1 MQEFSKRVSQK
12 LDKLSSAQIQRI
24 IEDNCGKT
32 ELFSSIFQSLQS
44 GLVIVDEKFL
54 LININ
59 KAAERYLPLKSS
71 FDKFSDDEPVFNY
84 IDDDEISKFLK
95 DCFEN
100 GKTNVSSEYTVKTSG
115 GSVRFIDIFVTSLV
129 QGQSNDQTLLG
140 SIIRIEDVTERKQQ
154 EILLH
159 RMETLA
165 GLTNIAASV
174 AHEIKNPLGAIS
186 IHIQLIQKMVK
197 KKRDF
202 DGKLPDPKFL
212 ENYLDVINQEI
223 ENLNKIVVD
232 FLMAVRPISANLELV
247 NPDKLLKAIFDFFGP
262 ELKSKKIKT
271 EIKLNKEDL
280 RILIDQKLFREV
292 IVNLAT
298 NSVSAIESKN
308 EANLEVSD
316 GLSKDFSKDY
326 AGAIS
331 VKTSVKDDKY
341 IILFSDNGCGMSE
354 ETVSRIFEPYFTTK
368 ANGTGIGMAMSYKI
382 IKEFSGDISV
392 ESKLGEGS
400 VFKIILPVPQK
411 DKRLLTY
418 NGKGQKRIGVK
429 K

>member
-24 IEDNCGKT
+24 IEDNCGKA
-32 ELFSSIFQSLQS
+32 ELFNSIFQSLQS
-44 GLVIVDEKFL
+44 GLVIVDENFL
-54 LININ
+54 LTNIN

-71 FDKFSDDEPVFNY
+71 LDKFADDAPVFTY

-100 GKTNVSSEYTVKTSG
+100 GRTNVSNEYTVKTSG
-115 GSVRFIDIFVTSLV
+115 GSVRFVDVFVTPLV

-186 IHIQLIQKMVK
+186 IHIQLIQKMIK

-202 DGKLPDPKFL
+202 DGKLPEPKFL

-247 NPDKLLKAIFDFFGP
+247 NPDKLLKSIFDFFGP

-271 EIKLNKEDL
+271 EISLCKDDF
-280 RILIDQKLFREV
+280 RILLDQKLFRE
-292 IVNLAT
+292 IIMNLAT

-308 EANLEVSD
+308 DDL
-316 GLSKDFSKDY
+316 KDNFRNGPEDY
-326 AGAIS
+326 IGMIA
-331 VKTSVKDDKY
+331 VKTAVKDDKY
-341 IILFSDNGCGMSE
+341 TILFSDNGCGMSE

-368 ANGTGIGMAMSYKI
+368 ANGTGLGMAMSYKI
-382 IKEFSGDISV
+382 IKEFSGDIAV

-400 VFKIILPVPQK
+400 LFKITLPVPQK

-418 NGKGQKRIGVK
+418 K
-429 K
+429 KKD

>member
-95 DCFEN
+95 DCLEN

-115 GSVRFIDIFVTSLV
+115 GSVRFIDIFVTPLV

-232 FLMAVRPISANLELV
+232 FLMAVRPISANLEFV
-247 NPDKLLKAIFDFFGP
+247 NPDKLLKSIFDFFGP

-271 EIKLNKEDL
+271 EISLNKEDL
-280 RILIDQKLFREV
+280 RILIDQKLFREI

-308 EANLEVSD
+308 EADMDL
-316 GLSKDFSKDY
+316 SKDY
-326 AGAIS
+326 AGIIS

-341 IILFSDNGCGMSE
+341 TILFSDNGCGMSE

-368 ANGTGIGMAMSYKI
+368 ANGTGLGMAMSYKI

-400 VFKIILPVPQK
+400 SFKITLPVPQK
-411 DKRLLTY
+411 DKRLLTF
-418 NGKGQKRIGVK
+418 KEKDQKRIGVK

>member
-1 MQEFSKRVSQK
+1 MQDFSKRVSEK
-12 LDKLSSAQIQRI
+12 LDKLSLAQLHRLIQ
-24 IEDNCGKT
+24 DFCGKN

-44 GLVIVDEKFL
+44 GLLIVDENYL

-71 FDKFSDDEPVFNY
+71 FEKNSDEEPVYNY

-95 DCFEN
+95 DCHEN
-100 GKTNVSSEYTVKTSG
+100 SRTNVSSEYTVKTSG
-115 GSVRFIDIFVTSLV
+115 GQARFIDIYVTPLV
-129 QGQSNDQTLLG
+129 QGKSSDGNQTLLG
-140 SIIRIEDVTERKQQ
+140 SIIRIEDVTEKKNQ

-186 IHIQLIQKMVK
+186 IHIQLIQKAVK

-223 ENLNKIVVD
+223 DNLNKIVVD

-247 NPDKLLKAIFDFFGP
+247 NPDKLLKATFDFFKP
-262 ELKSKKIKT
+262 ELESKKIKT
-271 EIKLNKEDL
+271 EISLNKKDVRL
-280 RILIDQKLFREV
+280 LIDQKLFREV

-298 NSVSAIESKN
+298 NSVQAIESKQEEN
-308 EANLEVSD
+308 VDLTQKYS
-316 GLSKDFSKDY
+316 GI
-326 AGAIS
+326 IS
-331 VKTSVKDDKY
+331 LKTRIKDDKY
-341 IILFSDNGCGMSE
+341 IISFSDNGCGMDE
-354 ETVSRIFEPYFTTK
+354 KTLSRIFEPYYTTK
-368 ANGTGIGMAMSYKI
+368 ANGTGLGMAMSYKI
-382 IKEFSGDISV
+382 IKEFSGDIQV
-392 ESKLGEGS
+392 DSKKGGGCL
-400 VFKIILPVPQK
+400 FTITLPVPQK
-411 DKRLLTY
+411 DRRLLTFK
-418 NGKGQKRIGVK
+418 NENQKRIGVEK
-429 K
+429 

>member
-1 MQEFSKRVSQK
+1 MQDFSKRVSEK
-12 LDKLSSAQIQRI
+12 LDKLSLAQLHRLIQ
-24 IEDNCGKT
+24 DFCGKN

-44 GLVIVDEKFL
+44 GLLIVDENYL

-71 FDKFSDDEPVFNY
+71 FEKKSDEVSVYNY
-84 IDDDEISKFLK
+84 IDDEEIAKFLK
-95 DCFEN
+95 DCHEN
-100 GKTNVSSEYTVKTSG
+100 SRTNVSSEYTVKTSG
-115 GSVRFIDIFVTSLV
+115 GQARFIDIYVTPLV
-129 QGQSNDQTLLG
+129 QGKSSGGNQTLLG
-140 SIIRIEDVTERKQQ
+140 SIIRIEDVTERKNQ

-186 IHIQLIQKMVK
+186 IHIQLIQKAVK

-202 DGKLPDPKFL
+202 DGMLPDPKFL

-223 ENLNKIVVD
+223 DNLNKIVVD

-247 NPDKLLKAIFDFFGP
+247 NPDKLLKATFDFFEP

-271 EIKLNKEDL
+271 EITLNKKDV

-298 NSVSAIESKN
+298 NSLQAIESKQEEN
-308 EANLEVSD
+308 VDLTQKYLGVISLET
-316 GLSKDFSKDY
+316 K
-326 AGAIS
+326 I
-331 VKTSVKDDKY
+331 KDDKY
-341 IILFSDNGCGMSE
+341 IITFSDNGCGMDE
-354 ETVSRIFEPYFTTK
+354 ETVSRIFEPYYTTK
-368 ANGTGIGMAMSYKI
+368 ANGTGLGMAMSYKI
-382 IKEFSGDISV
+382 VKEFSGDIQV
-392 ESKLGEGS
+392 ESKKGEGS
-400 VFKIILPVPQK
+400 LFIITLPVPQK
-411 DKRLLTY
+411 DRRLLTFR
-418 NGKGQKRIGVK
+418 NENQKRIGVEK
-429 K
+429 

>member
-95 DCFEN
+95 DCLEN

-115 GSVRFIDIFVTSLV
+115 GSVRFIDIFVTPLV

-247 NPDKLLKAIFDFFGP
+247 NPDKLLKSIFDFFGP

-271 EIKLNKEDL
+271 EISLNKEDL
-280 RILIDQKLFREV
+280 RILIDQKLFREI

-308 EANLEVSD
+308 EADMDL
-316 GLSKDFSKDY
+316 SKDY
-326 AGAIS
+326 AGIIS

-341 IILFSDNGCGMSE
+341 TILFSDNGCGMSE

-368 ANGTGIGMAMSYKI
+368 ANGTGLGMAMSYKI
-382 IKEFSGDISV
+382 IKEFSGDIAV

-400 VFKIILPVPQK
+400 SFKITLPVPQK
-411 DKRLLTY
+411 DKRLLTF
-418 NGKGQKRIGVK
+418 KEKDQKRIGVK

>member
-100 GKTNVSSEYTVKTSG
+100 GKTNISSEYTVKTSG
-115 GSVRFIDIFVTSLV
+115 GSVRFIDIFVTPLV
-129 QGQSNDQTLLG
+129 QGQTNDQTLLG

-247 NPDKLLKAIFDFFGP
+247 NPDKLLKSIFDFFGP

-271 EIKLNKEDL
+271 EISLNKDDL
-280 RILIDQKLFREV
+280 RILIDQKLFREI

-308 EANLEVSD
+308 EANLD
-316 GLSKDFSKDY
+316 LSKDY
-326 AGAIS
+326 AGIIS
-331 VKTSVKDDKY
+331 VKTFVKDDKY
-341 IILFSDNGCGMSE
+341 TILFSDNGCGMSD

-368 ANGTGIGMAMSYKI
+368 ANGTGLGMAMSYKI
-382 IKEFSGDISV
+382 IKEFSGDIAV

-400 VFKIILPVPQK
+400 LFKITLPVPQK
-411 DKRLLTY
+411 DKRLLTF
-418 NGKGQKRIGVK
+418 KEKDQKRIGVK

>member
-95 DCFEN
+95 DCLEN

-115 GSVRFIDIFVTSLV
+115 GSVRFIDIFVTPLV
-129 QGQSNDQTLLG
+129 QGQSNDLTLLG

-247 NPDKLLKAIFDFFGP
+247 NPDKLLKSIFDFFGP

-271 EIKLNKEDL
+271 EISLNKEDL
-280 RILIDQKLFREV
+280 RILIDQKLFREI

-308 EANLEVSD
+308 EADMDL
-316 GLSKDFSKDY
+316 SKDY
-326 AGAIS
+326 AGIIS

-341 IILFSDNGCGMSE
+341 TILFSDNGCGMSE

-368 ANGTGIGMAMSYKI
+368 ANGTGLGMAMSYKI
-382 IKEFSGDISV
+382 IKEFSGDIAV

-400 VFKIILPVPQK
+400 SFKITLPVPQK
-411 DKRLLTY
+411 DKRLLTF
-418 NGKGQKRIGVK
+418 KEKEQKRIGVK

>member
-71 FDKFSDDEPVFNY
+71 FDKFSDDEPVYNY

-115 GSVRFIDIFVTSLV
+115 GSVRFIDIFVTPLV
-129 QGQSNDQTLLG
+129 QGQTNDQTLLG

-186 IHIQLIQKMVK
+186 IHIQLIQKMIK

-202 DGKLPDPKFL
+202 DGKLPEPKFL

-247 NPDKLLKAIFDFFGP
+247 NPDKLLKSIFDFFGP
-262 ELKSKKIKT
+262 ELKSKKIRT
-271 EIKLNKEDL
+271 EIRLNKEDL
-280 RILIDQKLFREV
+280 RILIDQKLFREI

-308 EANLEVSD
+308 EANLD
-316 GLSKDFSKDY
+316 LTKDY
-326 AGAIS
+326 AGMIS

-341 IILFSDNGCGMSE
+341 TILFSDNGCGMGE

-368 ANGTGIGMAMSYKI
+368 ANGTGLGMAMSYKI
-382 IKEFSGDISV
+382 IKEFSGDIAV

-400 VFKIILPVPQK
+400 LFKITLPVPQK
-411 DKRLLTY
+411 DKRLLTF
-418 NGKGQKRIGVK
+418 KEKDQKRIGVK

>member
-95 DCFEN
+95 DCLEN

-115 GSVRFIDIFVTSLV
+115 GSVRFIDIFVTPLV

-247 NPDKLLKAIFDFFGP
+247 NPDKLLKSIFDFFGP

-271 EIKLNKEDL
+271 EISLNKEDL
-280 RILIDQKLFREV
+280 RILIDQKLFREI

-308 EANLEVSD
+308 EADMDL
-316 GLSKDFSKDY
+316 SKDY
-326 AGAIS
+326 AGIIS

-341 IILFSDNGCGMSE
+341 TILFSDNGCGMSE

-368 ANGTGIGMAMSYKI
+368 ANGTGLGMAMSYKI

-400 VFKIILPVPQK
+400 SFKITLPVPQK
-411 DKRLLTY
+411 DKRLLTF
-418 NGKGQKRIGVK
+418 KEKDQKRIGVK

>member
-95 DCFEN
+95 DCLEN

-115 GSVRFIDIFVTSLV
+115 GSVRFIDIFVTPLV

-212 ENYLDVINQEI
+212 ENYLDVINKEI

-247 NPDKLLKAIFDFFGP
+247 NPDKLLKSIFDFFGP

-271 EIKLNKEDL
+271 EISLNKEDL
-280 RILIDQKLFREV
+280 RILIDQKLFREI

-308 EANLEVSD
+308 EADMDL
-316 GLSKDFSKDY
+316 SKDY
-326 AGAIS
+326 AGIIS

-341 IILFSDNGCGMSE
+341 TILFSDNGCGMSE

-368 ANGTGIGMAMSYKI
+368 ANGTGLGMAMSYKI
-382 IKEFSGDISV
+382 IKEFSGDIAV

-400 VFKIILPVPQK
+400 SFKITLPVPQK
-411 DKRLLTY
+411 DKRLLTF
-418 NGKGQKRIGVK
+418 KEKDQKRIGVK

>member
-115 GSVRFIDIFVTSLV
+115 GSVRFIDIFVTPLV

-247 NPDKLLKAIFDFFGP
+247 NPDKLLKSIFDFFGP

-271 EIKLNKEDL
+271 EISLNKEDL
-280 RILIDQKLFREV
+280 RILIDQKLFREI

-308 EANLEVSD
+308 EADMDL
-316 GLSKDFSKDY
+316 SKDY
-326 AGAIS
+326 AGIIS

-341 IILFSDNGCGMSE
+341 TILFSDNGCGMSE

-368 ANGTGIGMAMSYKI
+368 ANGTGLGMAMSYKI
-382 IKEFSGDISV
+382 IKEFSGDIAV

-400 VFKIILPVPQK
+400 SFKITLPVPQK
-411 DKRLLTY
+411 DKRLLTFRE
-418 NGKGQKRIGVK
+418 KDQKRIGVK

>member
-115 GSVRFIDIFVTSLV
+115 GSVRFIDIFVTPLV

-212 ENYLDVINQEI
+212 ETYLDVINQEI

-247 NPDKLLKAIFDFFGP
+247 NPDKLLKSIFDFFGP

-271 EIKLNKEDL
+271 EITLNKDDL
-280 RILIDQKLFREV
+280 RILIDQKLFREI

-308 EANLEVSD
+308 EANLD
-316 GLSKDFSKDY
+316 LSKDY
-326 AGAIS
+326 AGIIS
-331 VKTSVKDDKY
+331 VKTFVKDDKY
-341 IILFSDNGCGMSE
+341 TILFSDNGCGMSD

-368 ANGTGIGMAMSYKI
+368 ANGTGLGMAMSYKI
-382 IKEFSGDISV
+382 IKEFSGDIAV

-400 VFKIILPVPQK
+400 LFKITLPVPQK
-411 DKRLLTY
+411 DKRLLTF
-418 NGKGQKRIGVK
+418 KEKDQKRIGVK

>member
-71 FDKFSDDEPVFNY
+71 FDKFSDDEPVYNY

-115 GSVRFIDIFVTSLV
+115 GSVRFIDIFVTPLV
-129 QGQSNDQTLLG
+129 QGQTNDQTLLG

-186 IHIQLIQKMVK
+186 IHIQLIQKMIK

-202 DGKLPDPKFL
+202 DGKLPEPKFL

-247 NPDKLLKAIFDFFGP
+247 NPDKLLKSIFDFFGP
-262 ELKSKKIKT
+262 ELKSKKIRT
-271 EIKLNKEDL
+271 EIRLNKEDL
-280 RILIDQKLFREV
+280 RILIDQKLFREI

-308 EANLEVSD
+308 EANLD
-316 GLSKDFSKDY
+316 LTKDY
-326 AGAIS
+326 AGMIS

-341 IILFSDNGCGMSE
+341 TILFSDNGCGMSE

-368 ANGTGIGMAMSYKI
+368 ANGTGLGMAMSYKI
-382 IKEFSGDISV
+382 IKEFSGDIAV

-400 VFKIILPVPQK
+400 LFKITLPVPQK
-411 DKRLLTY
+411 DKRLLTF
-418 NGKGQKRIGVK
+418 KEKDQKRIGVK

>member
-1 MQEFSKRVSQK
+1 MQDFSKRVSEK
-12 LDKLSSAQIQRI
+12 LDKLSLAQLHRLIQ
-24 IEDNCGKT
+24 DFCGKN

-44 GLVIVDEKFL
+44 GLLIVDENYL

-71 FDKFSDDEPVFNY
+71 FEKNSDEEPVYNY

-95 DCFEN
+95 DCHEN
-100 GKTNVSSEYTVKTSG
+100 SRTNVSSEYTVKTSG
-115 GSVRFIDIFVTSLV
+115 GQARFIDIYVTPLV
-129 QGQSNDQTLLG
+129 QGKSSDGNQTLLG
-140 SIIRIEDVTERKQQ
+140 SIIRIEDVTEKKNQ

-186 IHIQLIQKMVK
+186 IHIQLIQKAVK

-223 ENLNKIVVD
+223 DNLNKIVVD

-247 NPDKLLKAIFDFFGP
+247 NPDKLLKATFDFFKP
-262 ELKSKKIKT
+262 ELESKKIKT
-271 EIKLNKEDL
+271 EISLNKKDVRL
-280 RILIDQKLFREV
+280 LIDQKLFREV

-298 NSVSAIESKN
+298 NSVQAIESKQEEN
-308 EANLEVSD
+308 VDLTQKYS
-316 GLSKDFSKDY
+316 GI
-326 AGAIS
+326 IS
-331 VKTSVKDDKY
+331 LKTRIKDDKY
-341 IILFSDNGCGMSE
+341 IISFSDNGCGMDE
-354 ETVSRIFEPYFTTK
+354 KTLSRIFEPYYTTK
-368 ANGTGIGMAMSYKI
+368 ANGTGLGMAMSYKI
-382 IKEFSGDISV
+382 IKEFSGDIQV
-392 ESKLGEGS
+392 DSKKGEGCL
-400 VFKIILPVPQK
+400 FTITLPVPQK
-411 DKRLLTY
+411 DRRLLTFK
-418 NGKGQKRIGVK
+418 NENQKRIGVEK
-429 K
+429 

>member
-115 GSVRFIDIFVTSLV
+115 GSVRFIDIFVTPLV

-247 NPDKLLKAIFDFFGP
+247 NPDKLLKSIFDFFGP

-271 EIKLNKEDL
+271 EITLNKDDL
-280 RILIDQKLFREV
+280 RILIDQKLFREI

-308 EANLEVSD
+308 EANLD
-316 GLSKDFSKDY
+316 LSKDY
-326 AGAIS
+326 AGIIS
-331 VKTSVKDDKY
+331 VKTFVKDDKY
-341 IILFSDNGCGMSE
+341 TILFSDNGCGMSD

-368 ANGTGIGMAMSYKI
+368 ANGTGLGMAMSYKI
-382 IKEFSGDISV
+382 IKEFSGDIAV

-400 VFKIILPVPQK
+400 LFKITLPVPQK
-411 DKRLLTY
+411 DKRLLTF
-418 NGKGQKRIGVK
+418 KEKDQKRIGVK

>member
-95 DCFEN
+95 DCLEN

-115 GSVRFIDIFVTSLV
+115 GSVRFIDIFVTPLV

-159 RMETLA
+159 R
-165 GLTNIAASV
+165 
-174 AHEIKNPLGAIS
+174 IS
-186 IHIQLIQKMVK
+186 
-197 KKRDF
+197 
-202 DGKLPDPKFL
+202 
-212 ENYLDVINQEI
+212 
-223 ENLNKIVVD
+223 
-232 FLMAVRPISANLELV
+232 
-247 NPDKLLKAIFDFFGP
+247 
-262 ELKSKKIKT
+262 
-271 EIKLNKEDL
+271 
-280 RILIDQKLFREV
+280 
-292 IVNLAT
+292 
-298 NSVSAIESKN
+298 
-308 EANLEVSD
+308 
-316 GLSKDFSKDY
+316 
-326 AGAIS
+326 
-331 VKTSVKDDKY
+331 
-341 IILFSDNGCGMSE
+341 
-354 ETVSRIFEPYFTTK
+354 
-368 ANGTGIGMAMSYKI
+368 
-382 IKEFSGDISV
+382 
-392 ESKLGEGS
+392 
-400 VFKIILPVPQK
+400 
-411 DKRLLTY
+411 
-418 NGKGQKRIGVK
+418 
-429 K
+429 